1 MTLGDPLSKQSLILF
16 ALFACALVAAI
27 SWRALTSEPTP
38 DEAAKAVSRAMTFT
52 EPKEGTQ

>member
-1 MTLGDPLSKQSLILF
+1 MSKQSLILF